1 MMNIDKHDD
10 FSHNIEIEMNIYI
23 YIYIYISVYEIC
35 YDYAKPKI
43 VKKQKYVIWIKIHC
57 FIVYIKTG
65 DI

>member
-1 MMNIDKHDD
+1 M
-10 FSHNIEIEMNIYI
+10 
-23 YIYIYISVYEIC
+23 SVYEIC

-43 VKKQKYVIWIKIHC
+43 VKKQKCVIWIKIHC